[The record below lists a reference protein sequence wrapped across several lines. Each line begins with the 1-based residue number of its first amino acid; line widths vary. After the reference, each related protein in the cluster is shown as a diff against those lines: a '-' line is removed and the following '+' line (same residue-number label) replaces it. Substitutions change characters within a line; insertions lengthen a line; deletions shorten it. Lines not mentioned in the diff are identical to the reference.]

1 MSKRFLSTI
10 SVPSLATAPAV
21 GHSGTLYFNTEDKTL
36 HVHDGTKYI
45 PVSIDMVKEMFL
57 GGKHEGVDV
66 KYDTVTETLG
76 ISIQASEYSKEPSG
90 FADFT
95 SSILEWNDSSK
106 ILTIKPVQTSVYLY
120 RGQYSASYPYA
131 ENDVVIFNNVY
142 YSRTSEST
150 GQSNHLPTD
159 TTYWSPTP
167 VNYVPDKFVIFAN
180 GIKFEKPFEE
190 SIEIP
195 TNISGPV
202 PGKYYLYYDN
212 LGQLQRK
219 TTPFD
224 IKNDN
229 PVAIV
234 VIGADGNTVF
244 VGEERHGMAM
254 DWATHYYLHKVNGTQ
269 YIPGGFAAGNY
280 TASGDGSLNSHAQ
293 FSLTGGTIFDQD
305 NEFVISHST
314 NPTAEGQQHLE
325 PFLKTRVLYRSGNG
339 WKTTATQDYAFR
351 SVTNIPQYSSL
362 NAGSWSDASI
372 DNNKYFVS
380 YIVATNNILCPILVI
395 EGQSQYNNLNNAKD
409 TASFSTLD
417 LAGLPA
423 DEWVAL
429 YRVIYHYNT
438 SFTNDVD
445 VAIVDV
451 LDLKQTSS
459 SGSGTTS
466 SVHANLVG
474 LLDDD
479 HTQYVHI
486 SNPRTIIA
494 SHTFNPTSEGPAFIL
509 GPNASGQ
516 LIPGLNAEM
525 LDGQTLADINATA
538 FNYAQNASV
547 DALAA
552 ARGYTDQEIADL
564 IGTAPGVLD
573 TLGEIADALNDDA
586 NFASTITTSLAG
598 KAPLSHTHT
607 SENITN
613 FNEAAQDA
621 VASLF
626 THSDHSNITAT
637 YDDVNNKIVFTVSAQ
652 LTQEQIQ
659 DYVSPLLTHANHK
672 NIVATYDDENNRITL
687 EAITEP
693 SKAVMSPNPPSNPAN
708 GAFWFDT
715 DEFRTGSVKSLKVY
729 NKFPPAYIGEYD
741 NGYDYVPGDICSTGN
756 GAEFWIRTGE
766 ANTGYPP
773 FVGSPYWTSYSFT
786 AGWEYVSSDLSLSTT
801 NVWTA
806 KNTFN
811 QGVIIG
817 LDSAPSSPEDGQ
829 VYYDKTTNNLRVFN
843 GTQWTN
849 ITGGGGG
856 SAFDLVSTDATLV
869 PAIMFFGAVAPS
881 SGTYSVGDLWVD
893 IDDDAGDTEFIHVG
907 PDAPSNYGA
916 GTLWVD
922 TDEPEGQLIYSA
934 ENEPTGNRVEGDLWI
949 DIDDLTGQLVHIGD
963 VAPDAEDSSLW
974 IDVTT
979 EEGLETFNVEDV
991 FEGNRSVYPNFASL
1005 PSAATHGGMIA
1016 FVEDTQQFY
1025 VAFSDTP
1032 AIVNGGTFSVSL
1044 NNNNYYINNQTEPT
1058 LNFVRGRRYVF
1069 AINTP
1074 SNAFWIKTKAIAG
1087 TTFPYP
1093 VGIIGNGTA
1102 SGTIIF
1108 DVPYNAPD
1116 KLYYVSQSDVTK
1128 TGEINITGVI
1138 TPTGNW
1144 KPLSP
1149 DLTQDNM
1156 VRLLWMGF

>member
-10 SVPSLATAPAV
+10 SVPSLASAPET

-36 HVHDGTKYI
+36 HVHDGTQYI
-45 PVSIDMVKEMFL
+45 PVSVDMVKQMFL

-66 KYDTVTETLG
+66 KYDTTTETLG
-76 ISIQASEYSKEPSG
+76 ISIQASEYSREPTG
-90 FADFT
+90 FSDFT
-95 SSILEWNDSSK
+95 SSIVEWNDSAK
-106 ILTIKPVQTSVYLY
+106 ILTLKPVKTSVYTY

-131 ENDVVIFNNVY
+131 ENDTVIFNNQY
-142 YSRTSEST
+142 YSRTSDSL

-159 TTYWSPTP
+159 TTYWSSTP
-167 VNYVPDKFVIFAN
+167 VNYTPDKFVLFVN
-180 GIKFEKPFEE
+180 GIKYEKPFEE
-190 SIEIP
+190 AIEIP

-202 PGKYYLYYDN
+202 PGKYYLYYDG

-224 IKNDN
+224 LKNDT

-234 VIGADGNTVF
+234 VIGTDGNTVY
-244 VGEERHGMAM
+244 VGEERHGMTM

-269 YIPGGFAAGNY
+269 YIPGGFNAGNY
-280 TASGDGSLNSHAQ
+280 TITGDGSLNSHAQ
-293 FSLTGGTIFDQD
+293 FSITGGELFDED
-305 NEFVISHST
+305 NDFVISHNA
-314 NPTAEGQQHLE
+314 NPTLEGQQHLE
-325 PFLKTRVLYRSGNG
+325 PFLKTKVLYRSGSG
-339 WKTTATQDYAFR
+339 WKTTSTQNYAFR
-351 SVTNIPQYSSL
+351 SISNVPQFSYLDGSSWTD
-362 NAGSWSDASI
+362 SSI
-372 DNNKYFVS
+372 ADNKYFVS
-380 YIVATNNILCPILVI
+380 YIVATNNILSPILSI
-395 EGQSQYNNLNNAKD
+395 EGQAQYNNLNAAKD
-409 TASFSTLD
+409 NAIFSTLD
-417 LAGLPA
+417 LAGIPA
-423 DEWVAL
+423 DEWVVL
-429 YRVIYHYNT
+429 YRIIYHYNT
-438 SFTNDVD
+438 TFTNDID
-445 VAIVDV
+445 VVIVDV
-451 LDLKQTSS
+451 QDLKQSS
-459 SGSGTTS
+459 STS
-466 SVHANLVG
+466 AGQASSNHANLVG

-509 GPNASGQ
+509 GANASGQ
-516 LIPGLNAEM
+516 LIPGLNAEL
-525 LDGQTLADINATA
+525 LDGQTLADINSTA
-538 FNYAQNASV
+538 FTYSQNAGI

-552 ARGYTDQEIADL
+552 AKGYTDQEIADL

-586 NFASTITTSLAG
+586 NFAGTITTSLAG

-607 SENITN
+607 SENITD

-626 THSDHSNITAT
+626 THANHNNITAT

-659 DYVSPLLTHANHK
+659 DYISPLLTHANHT
-672 NIVATYDDENNRITL
+672 NIVATYDDDNNQIIL

-693 SKAVMSPNPPSNPAN
+693 SKAVMSATAPTSPAD

-715 DEFRTGSVKSLKVY
+715 DEYRTGTTRALKVW
-729 NKFPPAYIGEYD
+729 NALS
-741 NGYDYVPGDICSTGN
+741 ST
-756 GAEFWIRTGE
+756 
-766 ANTGYPP
+766 
-773 FVGSPYWTSYSFT
+773 
-786 AGWEYVSSDLSLSTT
+786 WEYVSSDLSLSTT

-817 LDSAPSSPEDGQ
+817 LESSPSSPVDGQ
-829 VYYDKTTNNLRVFN
+829 VYYDTTTNNLRVYN
-843 GTQWTN
+843 GTQWTS
-849 ITGGGGG
+849 ITGSGGGGA
-856 SAFDLVSTDATLV
+856 AFDLISTDSTLV
-869 PAIMFFGAVAPS
+869 PAIMFFGAAAPQ
-881 SGTYSVGDLWVD
+881 SGTQNIGDLWVD

-907 PDAPSNYGA
+907 PDAPSDYGT

-934 ENEPTGNRVEGDLWI
+934 EDAPTGDRVEGDLWI

-963 VAPDAEDSSLW
+963 VAPDADDSSLW

-991 FEGNRSVYPNFASL
+991 FEGNRSVYPTFASL

-1016 FVEDTQQFY
+1016 FVEETQQFY

-1044 NNNNYYINNQTEPT
+1044 NNNNYYINNQIEPT

-1069 AINTP
+1069 AVNTP
-1074 SNAFWIKTKAIAG
+1074 SNQFWIKTKLITG
-1087 TTFPYP
+1087 TSFPYP

-1128 TGEINITGVI
+1128 AGEINITGVI

>member
-10 SVPSLATAPAV
+10 SVPSLASPPAV

-36 HVHDGTKYI
+36 HVHDGTQYV
-45 PVSIDMVKEMFL
+45 PVSVDMVKQMFL
-57 GGKHEGVDV
+57 GGKHEGIDV
-66 KYDTVTETLG
+66 KYDTTTETLG
-76 ISIQASEYSKEPSG
+76 ISIQSSEYTREPTG

-106 ILTIKPVQTSVYLY
+106 ILTLKPVKTSVYTY

-131 ENDVVIFNNVY
+131 ENDTVIFNNQY
-142 YSRTSEST
+142 YSRTSESV
-150 GQSNHLPTD
+150 GQTNHLPTD
-159 TTYWSPTP
+159 TTYWSSTP
-167 VNYVPDKFVIFAN
+167 VNYTPDKFVLFVN
-180 GIKFEKPFEE
+180 GIKYEKPFEE

-202 PGKYYLYYDN
+202 PGKYYLYYDG
-212 LGQLQRK
+212 LAQLQRK

-224 IKNDN
+224 LKNDL
-229 PVAIV
+229 PVAIA
-234 VIGADGNTVF
+234 VIGTDGNTVF
-244 VGEERHGMAM
+244 VGEERHGMVM

-269 YIPGGFAAGNY
+269 YVPGGFNAGNY
-280 TASGDGSLNSHAQ
+280 TITGDGSLNSHAQ
-293 FSLTGGTIFDQD
+293 LSLTGGQLFDED
-305 NEFVISHST
+305 NDFTISHNSS
-314 NPTAEGQQHLE
+314 PTIEGQQHLE
-325 PFLKTRVLYRSGNG
+325 PYVKTKVLYRSGSG
-339 WKTTATQDYAFR
+339 WKTTSLQNYGFR
-351 SVTNIPQYSSL
+351 SVANVPQFSYSD
-362 NAGSWSDASI
+362 AGSWTDSSI
-372 DNNKYFVS
+372 ENNKYFVS
-380 YIVATNNILCPILVI
+380 YIVATNNILCPILSI
-395 EGQSQYNNLNNAKD
+395 EGQAQYNNLNAAKD
-409 TASFSTLD
+409 SALFSTLD
-417 LAGLPA
+417 LAGIPS

-445 VAIVDV
+445 VVIVDV
-451 LDLKQTSS
+451 QDLKQSS
-459 SGSGTTS
+459 STSGGQAAS
-466 SVHANLVG
+466 NHSNLVG
-474 LLDDD
+474 LLEDD

-494 SHTFNPTSEGPAFIL
+494 SHTFNPTTEGPAFIL
-509 GPNASGQ
+509 GANASGQ
-516 LIPGLNAEM
+516 LIPGLNAEL
-525 LDGQTLADINATA
+525 LDGSTLADINSTA
-538 FNYAQNASV
+538 FTYAQNATT
-547 DALAA
+547 DAIAA
-552 ARGYTDQEIADL
+552 AKGYTDQEIADL

-607 SENITN
+607 SENITD

-626 THSDHSNITAT
+626 THANHSNITAT

-659 DYVSPLLTHANHK
+659 DYISPLLTHANHT
-672 NIVATYDDENNRITL
+672 NIVATYDDDNNRIVL

-693 SKAVMSPNPPSNPAN
+693 SKAVMSPNPPLNPAN

-715 DEFRTGSVKSLKVY
+715 DEFRSGSTKALKVY
-729 NKFPPAYIGEYD
+729 NAFPPAYVGIYD
-741 NGYDYVPGDICSTGN
+741 NGADYYPGDVVSYN
-756 GAEFWIRTGE
+756 GSFYIRINE
-766 ANTGYPP
+766 PNPGYPP
-773 FVGSPYWTSYSFT
+773 GTPYWETYTFT

-817 LDSAPSSPEDGQ
+817 LDSAPSSPDDGQ

-856 SAFDLVSTDATLV
+856 SAFDLVSTDTTLV
-869 PAIMFFGAVAPS
+869 PAIMFFGAAAPANGS
-881 SGTYSVGDLWVD
+881 YSVGDLWVD

-907 PDAPSNYGA
+907 PEAPADFGA

-934 ENEPTGNRVEGDLWI
+934 VDAPTGDRVEGDLWI

-991 FEGNRSVYPNFASL
+991 FEGNRSVYSTAAALPN
-1005 PSAATHGGMIA
+1005 PATHGGMIA
-1016 FVEDTQQFY
+1016 FVEDKQQFY

-1032 AIVNGGTFSVSL
+1032 EIVTGGTFSVSL
-1044 NNNNYYINNQTEPT
+1044 DNGNYYINNQTEPT
-1058 LNFVRGRRYVF
+1058 LNLIRGRRYAF

-1074 SNAFWIKTKAIAG
+1074 GNQFWIKTKVIAG
-1087 TTFPYP
+1087 TSFPYP
-1093 VGIIGNGTA
+1093 VGIVGNGTA
-1102 SGTIIF
+1102 SGTIFF

-1116 KLYYVSQSDVTK
+1116 KLYYVSQTDVTK
-1128 TGEINITGVI
+1128 TGEINITGVVN
-1138 TPTGNW
+1138 PTGSW
-1144 KPLSP
+1144 RPLTP
-1149 DLTQDNM
+1149 DLTKDNIA
-1156 VRLLWMGF
+1156 RLLWMGF